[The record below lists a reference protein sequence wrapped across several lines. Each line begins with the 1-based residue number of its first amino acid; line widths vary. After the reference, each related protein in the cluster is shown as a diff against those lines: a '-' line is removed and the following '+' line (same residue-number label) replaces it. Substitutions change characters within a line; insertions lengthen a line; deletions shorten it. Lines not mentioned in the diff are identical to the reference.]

1 MNSVVNILL
10 SMSAMLTFSQK
21 FVPDNMPEVPA
32 VEMNYNHMGARD
44 WGGRKF
50 KDIIPP
56 AEIGRIVV
64 LKQVSVGLKNEIL
77 TQSDYQDLISHLLA
91 SDGEAKD
98 WGLRATERPGPT
110 LIMTTKTGEIYYL
123 EIISEM
129 FGGISAL
136 TINGPGKGARF
147 ELEGYKVKSSQK

>member
-1 MNSVVNILL
+1 MNSAVNILL
-10 SMSAMLTFSQK
+10 SISAMLAFSQK
-21 FVPDNMPEVPA
+21 IVSENAPEVPA

-56 AEIGRIVV
+56 AEIDRIVV
-64 LKQVSVGLKNEIL
+64 LRQFSFGLKNEML

-91 SDGEAKD
+91 SDGKAED
-98 WGLRATERPGPT
+98 WGLRATERSSST
-110 LIMTTKTGEIYYL
+110 LIMTTKTGQIYYL
-123 EIISEM
+123 EILSEM
-129 FGGISAL
+129 YGGISAL

>member
-1 MNSVVNILL
+1 MKIIVSIFLF
-10 SMSAMLTFSQK
+10 MSTMLAFSQK
-21 FVPDNMPEVPA
+21 SIPDKSSGLPTI
-32 VEMNYNHMGARD
+32 EMNYNHMGSRD

-56 AEIGRIVV
+56 AEIDRIVV
-64 LKQVSVGLKNEIL
+64 LRQFSFGLKNEML

-91 SDGEAKD
+91 SDGKAED
-98 WGLRATERPGPT
+98 WGLRATERSSST
-110 LIMTTKTGEIYYL
+110 LIMTTKTGQVYYL
-123 EIISEM
+123 EILSEM
-129 FGGISAL
+129 YGGISAL